1 MWNFGIQR
9 KLTPSSSIDVAYVG
23 TKGSNLFRS
32 INIDQAFPGPNTIIG
47 TGVPAS
53 ISGLTANRVFST
65 LGCTQFSSTATLS
78 STGGPVCI
86 AGPLAAIQAINE
98 RGSTGYSN
106 YNSLQVRYTKR
117 FSHGLETLLSY
128 TWSKEIDDMTCSFP
142 C

>member
-1 MWNFGIQR
+1 M
-9 KLTPSSSIDVAYVG
+9 
-23 TKGSNLFRS
+23 
-32 INIDQAFPGPNTIIG
+32 
-47 TGVPAS
+47 
-53 ISGLTANRVFST
+53 TANRVFST
-65 LGCTQFSSTATLS
+65 VGCTQFSSTATLS

-117 FSHGLETLLSY
+117 FSRGLEALLVLHLVEGNRRSC
-128 TWSKEIDDMTCSFP
+128 TCSFP